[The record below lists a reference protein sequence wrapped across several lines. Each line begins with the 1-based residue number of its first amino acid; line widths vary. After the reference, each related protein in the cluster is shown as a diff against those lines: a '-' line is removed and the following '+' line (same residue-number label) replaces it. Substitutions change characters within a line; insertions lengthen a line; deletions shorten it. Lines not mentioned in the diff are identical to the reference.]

1 MVYGKWRRLPDMIL
15 KKRKQGCIMKI
26 LIFLFQ
32 YKYFAIYGK
41 QIGVPAVHETLF
53 GGA

>member
-1 MVYGKWRRLPDMIL
+1 MTKATRYDS
-15 KKRKQGCIMKI
+15 KKREQGCIMKI